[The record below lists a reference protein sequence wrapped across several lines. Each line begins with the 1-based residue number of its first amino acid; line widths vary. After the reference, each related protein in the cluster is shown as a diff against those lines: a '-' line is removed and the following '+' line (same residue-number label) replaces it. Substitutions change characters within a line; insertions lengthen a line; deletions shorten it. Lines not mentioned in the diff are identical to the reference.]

1 MRIEL
6 AFSHG
11 TDGNSPVVDEHGMRP
26 LASEMRSLGRLSGQW
41 SVSGLS
47 VL

>member
-26 LASEMRSLGRLSGQW
+26 LASEMRSLARLRAFSALTLTAG
-41 SVSGLS
+41 
-47 VL
+47 